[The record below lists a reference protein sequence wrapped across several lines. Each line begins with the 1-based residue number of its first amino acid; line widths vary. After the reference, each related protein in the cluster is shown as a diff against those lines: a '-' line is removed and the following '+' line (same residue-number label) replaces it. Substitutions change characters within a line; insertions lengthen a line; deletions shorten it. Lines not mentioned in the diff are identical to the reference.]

1 MAYNHGVYNQ
11 EQETSLTTPRQGTAG
26 LQVIFGT
33 APIHLAEDP
42 AAAVNKPVVCYSFA
56 ECQKAMGYSD
66 NFKDFTLCQSMDACF
81 RVFNVAPIILVNV
94 LDPGK
99 ESHTTKNAEESC
111 DVEAGAVAYNKQFV
125 LLDTIV
131 VKNND
136 ATLVAGSDY
145 VATHAEDGTVLI
157 TILSEAAKEA
167 ETLKVASTSLKP
179 DGVTEADLVG
189 GYNVGTGAETGLELV
204 RQIYPRFGMTPG
216 ILLAPGW
223 SHNPTVAAALQAK
236 TEGINGNFDCV
247 TYLDIST
254 DAEEDGAEVYTDVR
268 TAKEDLGATS
278 PHAAALWPMGAV
290 GDKIYYLSAM
300 FAAMT
305 AYTDAGN
312 SDVPYESPSNK
323 DLKITATVLKDGT
336 EILLDQQQANDLL
349 NANGVITAINANGYK
364 AWGNNTA
371 AYPSTTDPKDRWLA
385 VRRFFD
391 WDGNNFILTYF
402 QKADKPGNTRLIQ
415 SIVDSQNIIGNG
427 YVARDYCAGYRTEF
441 KSDENPITNLLAGH
455 LTTHTYLAPYIPAEY
470 IENIRE
476 YDTKALEAALTGGG
490 E

>member
-66 NFKDFTLCQSMDACF
+66 DFKDFTLCQSMDACF

-99 ESHTTKNAEESC
+99 ASHTTQNEEESC

-136 ATLVAGSDY
+136 AALVAGSDY

-189 GYNVGTGAETGLELV
+189 GYNVETGAETGLELV

-254 DAEEDGAEVYTDVR
+254 DPEEDGAAVYPDVK
-268 TAKEDLGATS
+268 TAKEALGATS
-278 PHAAALWPMGAV
+278 PTRRPCGPWGRW
-290 GDKIYYLSAM
+290 
-300 FAAMT
+300 
-305 AYTDAGN
+305 
-312 SDVPYESPSNK
+312 
-323 DLKITATVLKDGT
+323 AT
-336 EILLDQQQANDLL
+336 
-349 NANGVITAINANGYK
+349 
-364 AWGNNTA
+364 
-371 AYPSTTDPKDRWLA
+371 R
-385 VRRFFD
+385 
-391 WDGNNFILTYF
+391 
-402 QKADKPGNTRLIQ
+402 
-415 SIVDSQNIIGNG
+415 SIICPPCS
-427 YVARDYCAGYRTEF
+427 R
-441 KSDENPITNLLAGH
+441 P
-455 LTTHTYLAPYIPAEY
+455 
-470 IENIRE
+470 
-476 YDTKALEAALTGGG
+476 
-490 E
+490 

>member
-1 MAYNHGVYNQ
+1 MAYTHGVYNA
-11 EQETSLTTPRQGTAG
+11 EQPTSVTPPIQGSAG

-33 APIHLAEDP
+33 APIHLSKDP
-42 AAAVNKPVVCYSFA
+42 AHAANTPKLCYSYAEAVAAV
-56 ECQKAMGYSD
+56 GYSD
-66 NFKDFTLCQSMDACF
+66 DFKKFTLCQSIDACF
-81 RVFNVAPIILVNV
+81 RVFNVAPVILINV
-94 LDPGK
+94 LDPANSEHVK
-99 ESHTTKNAEESC
+99 ENAATDY
-111 DVEAGAVAYNKQFV
+111 DVMEGQALYTVPYV
-125 LLDTIV
+125 LLDTLV
-131 VKNND
+131 VKNGET
-136 ATLVAGSDY
+136 ALVRDTDY
-145 VATHAEDGTVLI
+145 TATHDKDGNVLI
-157 TILSEAAKEA
+157 TLLSTTAQAA
-167 ETLKVASTSLKP
+167 ETLSISSTSLDPTAVDKT
-179 DGVTEADLVG
+179 DIVG
-189 GYNVGTGAETGLELV
+189 GYDVATGGETGMELV

-268 TAKEDLGATS
+268 TAKEALGATS

-290 GDKIYYLSAM
+290 GDKVYYLSAL
-300 FAAMT
+300 FAALT
-305 AYTDAGN
+305 AYTDASN

-323 DLKITATVLKDGT
+323 DLKITSTVLKDGT
-336 EILLDQQQANDLL
+336 EVLLDQQQANDLL

-371 AYPSTTDPKDRWLA
+371 AYPSTSDPKDRWLA

-391 WDGNNFILTYF
+391 WDGNGFILTYF
-402 QKADKPGNTRLIQ
+402 QKVDKPGNTRLIQ

-427 YVARDYCAGYRTEF
+427 YVARGYCAGYRTEF
-441 KSDENPITNLLAGH
+441 KSDENPITNLLDGH
-455 LTTHTYLAPYIPAEY
+455 LTVHTYLAPYIPAEY

-476 YDTKALEAALTGGG
+476 YDTEALEAALTGGG

>member
-1 MAYNHGVYNQ
+1 M
-11 EQETSLTTPRQGTAG
+11 
-26 LQVIFGT
+26 
-33 APIHLAEDP
+33 
-42 AAAVNKPVVCYSFA
+42 
-56 ECQKAMGYSD
+56 
-66 NFKDFTLCQSMDACF
+66 
-81 RVFNVAPIILVNV
+81 
-94 LDPGK
+94 
-99 ESHTTKNAEESC
+99 
-111 DVEAGAVAYNKQFV
+111 
-125 LLDTIV
+125 
-131 VKNND
+131 
-136 ATLVAGSDY
+136 
-145 VATHAEDGTVLI
+145 LI

-189 GYNVGTGAETGLELV
+189 GYNAGTGAETGLELV

-254 DAEEDGAEVYTDVR
+254 DPEEDGAEVYTDVK
-268 TAKEDLGATS
+268 TAKEALGATS

-305 AYTDAGN
+305 AYIDAGN

>member
-254 DAEEDGAEVYTDVR
+254 DPEEDGAEVYTDVK
-268 TAKEDLGATS
+268 TAKEALGATS
-278 PHAAALWPMGAV
+278 PTRRPCGPWGRW
-290 GDKIYYLSAM
+290 
-300 FAAMT
+300 
-305 AYTDAGN
+305 
-312 SDVPYESPSNK
+312 
-323 DLKITATVLKDGT
+323 AT
-336 EILLDQQQANDLL
+336 
-349 NANGVITAINANGYK
+349 
-364 AWGNNTA
+364 
-371 AYPSTTDPKDRWLA
+371 R
-385 VRRFFD
+385 
-391 WDGNNFILTYF
+391 
-402 QKADKPGNTRLIQ
+402 
-415 SIVDSQNIIGNG
+415 SIICPPCS
-427 YVARDYCAGYRTEF
+427 R
-441 KSDENPITNLLAGH
+441 P
-455 LTTHTYLAPYIPAEY
+455 
-470 IENIRE
+470 
-476 YDTKALEAALTGGG
+476 
-490 E
+490 